1 MAKDSVQAP
10 GCPQPTQGS
19 GDSSHPSHTGN
30 PASLQ
35 TPARSL
41 TYETICRF
49 GRNKGALVGSI
60 ALVFL
65 IVMAMSASWVAPH
78 DPTKQ
83 FVGPKLSPPSA
94 EFPFGTDQF
103 GRDVLSRTIWGGQNT
118 LKVPLIAIGIAA
130 LAGVAL
136 GVLSGYY
143 EGFVDSVVSW
153 LLDVMLAFPGL
164 LLTLVVV
171 AMLGTGLDKVMIAV
185 GISLIPVHARLVR
198 GSVLSAKQNDYVLA
212 ARVVGCSDVRIA
224 FRHVFPN
231 IVSPLLVLATTAIAW
246 AIVAGAAM
254 NFLGLGVQPP
264 VPEWGADMAMSR
276 NYLRESWWMMTFP
289 GLGIVITIISVN
301 LIGDGLTMALDPRL
315 RNR

>member
-1 MAKDSVQAP
+1 VHP
-10 GCPQPTQGS
+10 N
-19 GDSSHPSHTGN
+19 SHDKMEKVPSHLDKPNATSSQ
-30 PASLQ
+30 SLS
-35 TPARSL
+35 RSL
-41 TYETICRF
+41 IRETLARF
-49 GRNKGALVGSI
+49 AKNKGALAGLI
-60 ALVFL
+60 AVTFLVLVALTATL
-65 IVMAMSASWVAPH
+65 IAPH

-83 FVGPKLSPPSA
+83 FVGPKLSPPSL
-94 EFPFGTDQF
+94 EFPFGTDQY

-130 LAGVAL
+130 TAGVVL
-136 GVLSGYY
+136 GILSGYY
-143 EGFVDSVVSW
+143 EGHMDSVISW

-164 LLTLVVV
+164 LLTMVIV
-171 AMLGTGLDKVMIAV
+171 AILGTGLDKVMIAV

-198 GSVLSAKQNDYVLA
+198 GSVLSTKQNDYVLA
-212 ARVVGCSDVRIA
+212 ARTVGCSDTRIA

-231 IVSPLLVLATTAIAW
+231 EVPSLLVLATTAIAW

-264 VPEWGADMAMSR
+264 MPEWGADMAMSR

-315 RNR
+315 RGR